1 MDGHERWR
9 DNWRVVSPPSAVRV
23 DLRRSRPALAAAR
36 EQVAGLAAGT
46 AVVLVSSAPGASRRC
61 RSFASEAGIQLQ
73 REYLA
78 FPSAAMPGYLVE
90 DDVVPVRAFTR
101 SVLVAPPRARLSFAV
116 EAGVTILRAL
126 GSRRVMSA
134 LAPGRVVVGWRS

>member
-1 MDGHERWR
+1 VDRHQRWR
-9 DNWRVVSPPSAVRV
+9 DNWRVVSPPSAVLV
-23 DLRRSRPALAAAR
+23 DLGRSRTARAFAR
-36 EQVAGLAAGT
+36 ERVAGLRAGSP
-46 AVVLVSSAPGASRRC
+46 VVLVSSAPGASRRC
-61 RSFASEAGIQLQ
+61 RSFASEAGIRLD

-90 DDVVPVRAFTR
+90 DDIAPVRAFTR
-101 SVLVAPPRARLSFAV
+101 SVLVAPPRARLSFAL
-116 EAGVTILRAL
+116 EAGVTIVRAL